1 MSTNGA
7 RKEPQKFTEQTQ
19 LCWHQI
25 KVVRTLD
32 WIKLER
38 FTLTTKMNLFVN
50 RDQFNKQLG
59 QQVRI
64 AGKLACGGRL
74 AISPLILSPNAISC
88 SMVVMT
94 VIITAIHNKN
104 LNCTLDIN
112 IQEYI

>member
-7 RKEPQKFTEQTQ
+7 RKKPQKFTEQTQ

-25 KVVRTLD
+25 KAVRTLD
-32 WIKLER
+32 RIKLER

-88 SMVVMT
+88 VCD
-94 VIITAIHNKN
+94 
-104 LNCTLDIN
+104 NCDYYDN
-112 IQEYI
+112 S

>member
-7 RKEPQKFTEQTQ
+7 RKEPQTQ

-32 WIKLER
+32 RINLEK
-38 FTLTTKMNLFVN
+38 FTLPTKMNLFVN
-50 RDQFNKQLG
+50 RNQFNKQLQ

-64 AGKLACGGRL
+64 AGKLACAGRH
-74 AISPLILSPNAISC
+74 AIAPLILSPNAISC
-88 SMVVMT
+88 YVFVIT
-94 VIITAIHNKN
+94 VIITAIHNKH

>member
-38 FTLTTKMNLFVN
+38 FTPTTKMNLFVN
-50 RDQFNKQLG
+50 RDQFNKQ
-59 QQVRI
+59 QVRI
-64 AGKLACGGRL
+64 AGKLACGGRH

-88 SMVVMT
+88 YVFVIT
-94 VIITAIHNKN
+94 VIITTIHNKHLN
-104 LNCTLDIN
+104 NCTLDIN